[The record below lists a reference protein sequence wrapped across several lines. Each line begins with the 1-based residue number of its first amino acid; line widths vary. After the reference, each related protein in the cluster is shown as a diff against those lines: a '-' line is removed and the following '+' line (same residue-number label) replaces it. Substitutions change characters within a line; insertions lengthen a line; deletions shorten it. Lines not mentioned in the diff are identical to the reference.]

1 VEEIV
6 LLFKCPFVIIYQ
18 CIMMEQAA
26 KFHHVTVERKVK
38 NSGVRK
44 MRHMILELVRRP
56 LLLPA
61 LTCIVEIE
69 PRILE
74 LII

>member
-1 VEEIV
+1 MYHDGADCKVSS
-6 LLFKCPFVIIYQ
+6 CD
-18 CIMMEQAA
+18 C
-26 KFHHVTVERKVK
+26 RKK
-38 NSGVRK
+38 GKEFRGEG

-61 LTCIVEIE
+61 LACIVEVE

>member
-1 VEEIV
+1 
-6 LLFKCPFVIIYQ
+6 
-18 CIMMEQAA
+18 
-26 KFHHVTVERKVK
+26 
-38 NSGVRK
+38 

-61 LTCIVEIE
+61 LTCIVEVE